1 MQISLNSGTVNAK
14 RVCVPISEGDSK
26 GVTDVYGRKLSAQMV
41 TRALRAVCGAVPQSF
56 LDGGDAP

>member
-1 MQISLNSGTVNAK
+1 M
-14 RVCVPISEGDSK
+14 PISEGDSK